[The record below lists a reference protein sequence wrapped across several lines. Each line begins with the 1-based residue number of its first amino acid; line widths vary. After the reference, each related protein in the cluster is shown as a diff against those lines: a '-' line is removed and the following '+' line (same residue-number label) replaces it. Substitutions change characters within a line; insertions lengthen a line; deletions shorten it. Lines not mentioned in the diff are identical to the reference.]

1 MLFIRNFL
9 VHFLLLVGIFR
20 TAFLL
25 DCQYFAIL
33 RQILQKIK
41 ETYTCSSFVET
52 PRKLIIAE
60 LFKGNLLFV
69 RCKRRQML
77 NEVL

>member
-33 RQILQKIK
+33 CQILQKIK

-60 LFKGNLLFV
+60 LFLLFV